1 MGLGCQACRRCLVM
15 VMSQNSETLTYDTD
29 SKEAGWDSPER
40 AQKLVEPFIVSGAKV
55 LDIGIGTGQAV
66 SGYADKGATVIGLDH
81 DPAMLNTAQSVV
93 GENGSLRQADINK
106 ELPIADLKNSVDV
119 AQAVG
124 VLEFAEDLPSVF
136 EQVHKSLKDNGV
148 FVFTSELIEDY
159 DPQPQTHYPELDI
172 TVYRHSPEEVK
183 RLLDESGFSLVEADL
198 YDGYE
203 RGGKSI
209 PYGIF
214 LAQKQAQIRQ

>member
-1 MGLGCQACRRCLVM
+1 MP
-15 VMSQNSETLTYDTD
+15 SNETLIPTYDTD

-40 AQKLVEPFIVSGAKV
+40 AQKLVEPFIVPGVKV
-55 LDIGIGTGQAV
+55 LDVGIGTGQAV
-66 SGYADKGATVIGLDH
+66 RGYAERGATVIGLDY
-81 DPAMLNTAQSVV
+81 DQAMLDTAKQVV
-93 GENGSLRQADINK
+93 GENSSLRQADINK
-106 ELPIADLKNSVDV
+106 ELPIADLENSVEV

-136 EQVHKSLKDNGV
+136 AQVNKALKDGGV
-148 FVFTSELIEDY
+148 FVFTSELVEDY

-183 RLLDESGFSLVEADL
+183 RLLDEAGFSLVDADL
-198 YDGYE
+198 YNGYE
-203 RGGKSI
+203 RGGKSV

-214 LAQKQAQIRQ
+214 LARNQA

>member
-1 MGLGCQACRRCLVM
+1 M

-183 RLLDESGFSLVEADL
+183 RLLDESGFSLLDVDL

-203 RGGKSI
+203 RSGKSV

-214 LAQKQAQIRQ
+214 LAQKQAQVTQ

>member
-1 MGLGCQACRRCLVM
+1 
-15 VMSQNSETLTYDTD
+15 MSENLEPTTPTYDTD

-40 AQKLVEPFIVSGAKV
+40 AQRLVEPFIVSGVKV

-81 DPAMLNTAQSVV
+81 DQAMLDTAQSVV
-93 GENGSLRQADINK
+93 GENGLLRQADINK
-106 ELPIADLKNSVDV
+106 GLPIADLENSVDV

-136 EQVHKSLKDNGV
+136 GQVHEALKDKGV
-148 FVFTSELIEDY
+148 FVFTSELLDDDSHEL
-159 DPQPQTHYPELDI
+159 QTHYPELGI
-172 TVYRHSPEEVK
+172 TVYRHSPEEI
-183 RLLDESGFSLVEADL
+183 LLLLEKSGFSLVDIDL

-203 RGGKSI
+203 RGGKSVS
-209 PYGIF
+209 YGIF
-214 LAQKQAQIRQ
+214 LAQKQDLTSQ

>member
-1 MGLGCQACRRCLVM
+1 MGLGCQACGRRLATA
-15 VMSQNSETLTYDTD
+15 MSECPDTPSYDTD

-40 AQKLVEPFIVSGAKV
+40 AQKLVEPFVVSGARV

-81 DPAMLNTAQSVV
+81 DQAMLDTAQSVV
-93 GENGSLRQADINK
+93 GENGSLRRADINS
-106 ELPIADLKNSVDV
+106 ELPIGDLENSIDV

-148 FVFTSELIEDY
+148 LVFTSELLDEY
-159 DPQPQTHYPELDI
+159 TPESQTHYSELDI
-172 TVYRHSPEEVK
+172 TVYRHSPEEITSFLEK
-183 RLLDESGFSLVEADL
+183 SGFSLVDIDL
-198 YDGYE
+198 YNGYE
-203 RGGKSI
+203 RGGKSVS
-209 PYGIF
+209 YGIF
-214 LAQKQAQIRQ
+214 LAQKQDLTSQ

>member
-1 MGLGCQACRRCLVM
+1 M

>member
-1 MGLGCQACRRCLVM
+1 MK
-15 VMSQNSETLTYDTD
+15 EIPTPTYDTD

-40 AQKLVEPFIVSGAKV
+40 AQKLVEPFIISGAKV

-81 DPAMLNTAQSVV
+81 DQAMLDAAQSVV
-93 GENGSLRQADINK
+93 GKNGSLRQADINK
-106 ELPIADLKNSVDV
+106 ELPIADLEDSVDV

-136 EQVHKSLKDNGV
+136 EQVHKTLKDNGV

-159 DPQPQTHYPELDI
+159 DPQPQTHYTELDL
-172 TVYRHSPEEVK
+172 TVYRHSPEDVK
-183 RLLDESGFSLVEADL
+183 QLLDESGFSLVDADL

-203 RGGKSI
+203 RGGRSV

-214 LAQKQAQIRQ
+214 LAQKQAQVTQ